1 MKKVFHLILF
11 LCISTLITS
20 TAVYAIDA
28 IDNLKINTNQTIDSN
43 RHIVEG
49 ITETAEYSHS
59 ESTPIMATPSMDYYS
74 TAFSSKASNSLL
86 PTPATDYYSTAYSSS
101 METSSRIS
109 SSKASSSSMTS
120 FQEKTPPMP
129 EAGEIISREEK
140 ILSHCGQEKNF
151 NKNNAAEGNIG
162 LSQKGSFNK
171 VDATEEN
178 ISLSQKGAFN
188 EKDLKVKEKNR
199 AQKKLGLALSGG
211 GALGFAHIGAIQA
224 LEEHGIKPD
233 YVSGSSMGAIIGVIY
248 CAGYTPTEI
257 MKVIKDEKLYKLE
270 KLMSPKISL
279 KRQGLSSHATL
290 RTTLQEMLPHDCFD
304 SLKIPFTVCVTN
316 ITSGKSEYYF
326 SGKGLI
332 DWVVA
337 SASIPGVFE
346 PVFVN
351 DTAYV
356 DGGVLNNLP
365 AEALHNQGCD
375 YIIGVDVLPF
385 LDVQKSSIMDIAL
398 WSIRLMQHSNTI
410 DDSKYC
416 NWLITSNAI
425 KRYNEFDFD
434 KYKEIYQYGYKA
446 MTEYIHSHPEMVETL
461 TGKPVEHNHP
471 KTINTAKKIEK

>member
-20 TAVYAIDA
+20 TDVYANDEVS
-28 IDNLKINTNQTIDSN
+28 NLIKDTTKNIGGNSCISKNLDTISSN
-43 RHIVEG
+43 YTVSIS
-49 ITETAEYSHS
+49 TSTSALQTAEFLL
-59 ESTPIMATPSMDYYS
+59 ATPP
-74 TAFSSKASNSLL
+74 L
-86 PTPATDYYSTAYSSS
+86 
-101 METSSRIS
+101 
-109 SSKASSSSMTS
+109 
-120 FQEKTPPMP
+120 P
-129 EAGEIISREEK
+129 EAGEITSREEK
-140 ILSHCGQEKNF
+140 CLSHFEQENTF
-151 NKNNAAEGNIG
+151 NEVDIAEVNIS
-162 LSQKGSFNK
+162 LSQKNTFNE
-171 VDATEEN
+171 VDAAERN
-178 ISLSQKGAFN
+178 ISLSQKGTFN
-188 EKDLKVKEKNR
+188 EKDLKVKEKNS

-332 DWVVA
+332 NWVVA

-365 AEALHNQGCD
+365 AEALHNRGCD

-385 LDVQKSSIMDIAL
+385 LPVEKKSILDITL

-425 KRYNEFDFD
+425 KSYNEFDFD

-446 MTEYIHSHPEMVETL
+446 MTEYIHSHPEMIETI
-461 TGKPVEHNHP
+461 TGKPLEHNHP
-471 KTINTAKKIEK
+471 KAVNTTKKIER

>member
-20 TAVYAIDA
+20 TAAFANDEVSDLIKDTTK
-28 IDNLKINTNQTIDSN
+28 NIDSN

-59 ESTPIMATPSMDYYS
+59 ESTPLIATPSMDYYS

-140 ILSHCGQEKNF
+140 ILSHCGQENTF
-151 NKNNAAEGNIG
+151 NEGNT
-162 LSQKGSFNK
+162 
-171 VDATEEN
+171 TEEN
-178 ISLSQKGAFN
+178 ISLSQRNGLN
-188 EKDLKVKEKNR
+188 EKELSVKEKNR

-332 DWVVA
+332 NWVVA

-365 AEALHNQGCD
+365 AEILHNKGCD
-375 YIIGVDVLPF
+375 YIIGVNVLPF

-425 KRYNEFDFD
+425 KSYNEFDFD

-446 MTEYIHSHPEMVETL
+446 MTEYIHSHPEMVETI
-461 TGKPVEHNHP
+461 TGKPTEHHHP
-471 KTINTAKKIEK
+471 TTTNAMKQITK

>member
-20 TAVYAIDA
+20 TAAFANDEVSDLIKDTTKN
-28 IDNLKINTNQTIDSN
+28 IGGNSCISKNLDTISSN
-43 RHIVEG
+43 YTVSIS
-49 ITETAEYSHS
+49 TSTSALQTAEFLL
-59 ESTPIMATPSMDYYS
+59 ATPP
-74 TAFSSKASNSLL
+74 L
-86 PTPATDYYSTAYSSS
+86 
-101 METSSRIS
+101 
-109 SSKASSSSMTS
+109 
-120 FQEKTPPMP
+120 P
-129 EAGEIISREEK
+129 EAGEITSREEK
-140 ILSHCGQEKNF
+140 CLSHFEQENTF
-151 NKNNAAEGNIG
+151 NEVDIAE
-162 LSQKGSFNK
+162 
-171 VDATEEN
+171 VN
-178 ISLSQKGAFN
+178 ISLSQKNTFN
-188 EKDLKVKEKNR
+188 EKDLKVKEKNS

-233 YVSGSSMGAIIGVIY
+233 YISGSSMGAIIGVIY

-332 DWVVA
+332 NWVVA

-365 AEALHNQGCD
+365 AEALHNRGCD

-425 KRYNEFDFD
+425 KSYNEFDFD

-446 MTEYIHSHPEMVETL
+446 MTDYIHSHPEMVETL
-461 TGKPVEHNHP
+461 TGKPTEHHHP
-471 KTINTAKKIEK
+471 ATINTSKKIEK